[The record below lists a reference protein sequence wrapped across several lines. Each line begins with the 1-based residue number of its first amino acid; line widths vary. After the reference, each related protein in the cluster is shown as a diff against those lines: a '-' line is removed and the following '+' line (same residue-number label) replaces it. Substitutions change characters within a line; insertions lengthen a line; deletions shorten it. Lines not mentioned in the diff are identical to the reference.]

1 MYQFHHTKPLEKLRG
16 RSVYVIPFKE
26 NYSKTQIKECLH
38 FSELIC
44 ITAHH
49 AGGVLVLVKQAPQI
63 ILFEA
68 VRLSARRP

>member
-1 MYQFHHTKPLEKLRG
+1 MYQLHLTKPLEKLRG
-16 RSVYVIPFKE
+16 RSVNVIPFKE
-26 NYSKTQIKECLH
+26 NYSKMQNKRMPTFL
-38 FSELIC
+38 ELIC